1 MDTNE
6 NEKKVVEKQVKEEKK
21 ERGLKRLSDGR
32 WQFSWK
38 YQGYYHRRIA
48 NTKTEARNYLNK
60 IKTDI
65 REGRYLDLKEVVHT
79 PFEDGVQRFLN
90 WGIANTRVSNQK
102 LDRLCSKSWLGFHLF
117 KGRTMDKITQGDV
130 ERYKEYLLTVRINN
144 GTRAEGK
151 LLSPRSVDI
160 HLSRLK
166 RMFNLGIEWGLCEV
180 NPAAK
185 VKLLRRDDK
194 RIRYLSEEEE
204 ARLMEAATPAL
215 QKVIQFALHTGM
227 RRGEI
232 LGLKWSDI
240 NFNTKVAII
249 PATRAKGKRDRVIPL
264 NSVALAII
272 NDVPRPLD
280 SNELVFGNSGGGK
293 WDRLRKHWLKAV
305 TISKLENFR
314 FHDLRHTYASRLV
327 TSGVDLA
334 VIKELLGH
342 RDFETT
348 LRYAHLKPE
357 RLHQAVDLL
366 ASADPKSQ
374 LSCDSEPDQQVEEK
388 EPSVT
393 EGQERG

>member
-1 MDTNE
+1 METNE
-6 NEKKVVEKQVKEEKK
+6 NEKQLTEKQVKEEKK
-21 ERGLKRLSDGR
+21 ERNLKRLPDGR

-48 NTKTEARNYLNK
+48 STKTEAKHYLNK

-65 REGRYLDLKEVVHT
+65 REGRYLDIKEVVHT

-90 WGIANTRVSNQK
+90 WGIANTSNSNQK

-117 KGRTMDKITQGDV
+117 KGRTMDKITPGDI
-130 ERYKEYLLTVRINN
+130 ERYKEHLVTVKINN

-160 HLSRLK
+160 HLARLK
-166 RMFNLGIEWGLCEV
+166 RMFNLCIEWGLCEV
-180 NPAAK
+180 NPSAK
-185 VKLLRRDDK
+185 IKLLRRDNK

-204 ARLMEAATPAL
+204 ARLMEAATPPL

-240 NFNTKVAII
+240 DFNTKVAII
-249 PATRAKGKRDRVIPL
+249 PGTRAKGKRERVIPL

-272 NDVPRPLD
+272 NGFPRPLD
-280 SNELVFGNSGGGK
+280 SNELVFCNSEGGK
-293 WDRLRKHWLKAV
+293 WDRLRKHWVKAIA
-305 TISKLENFR
+305 ISKLENFR
-314 FHDLRHTYASRLV
+314 LHDLRHTYASRLV

-357 RLHQAVDLL
+357 RLHEAVNLL
-366 ASADPKSQ
+366 ASPDPKSQ
-374 LSCDSEPDQQVEEK
+374 LSCDSEAGSQEEEK
-388 EPSVT
+388 SSPVT
-393 EGQERG
+393 EGTERG